1 MRKKWLPV
9 FFAVVTALCCSF
21 GIAACKKKTPVDQP
35 LQLNAAEQTIAVYDT
50 FVLTADTT
58 ESLTFTSSAT
68 DVATVSADGVVT
80 ALKVGSTVVTVAA
93 GARQATCAVTVT
105 TATEVPVLKAST
117 ESIDLISGANYTL
130 TAAVRYKGV
139 DYTDAQLT
147 FASSDTAVATVAAD
161 GKVAAVSNGEATVTV
176 TGKWRGAGADLLS
189 LEIPVTVRADVVIE
203 FDYTATTL
211 ATVDM
216 TDAGG
221 ASDSLDL
228 DVSVKADGEAVEDFS
243 FELDPDG
250 DTDVIGFDGN
260 TVRALKVGKTALRV
274 VAEYDNETYR
284 SLWKE
289 ITVEYAVFDRTEDLS
304 LEFLL
309 TDDQITLDTNA
320 VLGQDAPEVTAVRD
334 VEANAVLGSSA
345 TLDKSKL
352 ISGLRTY
359 RVETEKYAVQFAAE
373 VITQRIMNK
382 TDLDNMLNLAAVEG
396 THDEFDGY
404 FVLGANIDYGGDEYS
419 YGSDATRILTR
430 YNGWKG
436 VFDGKGYAI
445 YDLTVT
451 DMAGVFGYVA
461 YDGVIKNVAFENVRY
476 KQKSH
481 TYGQTQSWGVMLFG
495 QHFYG
500 TLENVLITV
509 GSFEGTGRIIAD
521 EIGNAHHENS
531 IARLKNVVVDA
542 TDFFDNGYSYVLCSY
557 GASVMNNVSVI
568 TTSTSTT
575 DVDSKN
581 RVTGTNTGKPT
592 RYATMGAF
600 MDAAASIEFDDV
612 WLTSGERVSLTGF
625 AALVKEEMINIETE
639 VSLLNGLSVSVVPT
653 SLRPYVSGTVAGGD
667 GKVTYENG
675 MISVAADLTADTT
688 CTLTLQSKL
697 NSQDKVTVTVI
708 ADYKDLVE
716 LTTRVDY
723 ETYNNNTADQTVAID
738 GLQGN
743 LVSVKIDGADTTVQA
758 VINGT
763 NVVLSG
769 LADLENG
776 DHTLTVET
784 TESFYRMP
792 LLIATKVIRTAD
804 DFKNVLVYGNTGK
817 NVYGG
822 YVVLGN
828 DIDYGGATYDWENVK
843 NDKITADW
851 PNKDTGGWKG
861 TFDGR
866 GHTVYNINIKRYCG
880 IFLAITSGGVVKNVG
895 FANVGLDGT
904 GAGTATSASVLAGY
918 SYGTVENVF
927 IEITSINCANNH
939 AALYDNHYAG
949 AIARNVVVY
958 TKNSNTAKDTAGA
971 LTSDNLSGSAE
982 NVFVVTDFVNIYKN
996 LSFETGYPGIT
1007 KIDGTSDLTAEQRSA
1022 LGDYWTFDHGV
1033 PMFKT
1038 AVDHVG
1044 AISIGA

>member
-1 MRKKWLPV
+1 MRKKCLQV
-9 FFAVVTALCCSF
+9 FFAVAVALCCSL
-21 GIAACKKKTPVDQP
+21 GVAACKKQTPTDQP

-50 FVLTADTT
+50 FVLTADAT
-58 ESLTFTSSAT
+58 ENLTFTSSET

-80 ALKVGSTVVTVAA
+80 ALKVGSTVVTVTA
-93 GARQATCAVTVT
+93 GSRQATCAVTVT
-105 TATEVPVLKAST
+105 AATEVPVLKAST
-117 ESIDLISGANYTL
+117 QSIDLISGANYTL
-130 TAAVRYKGV
+130 TAAVRYKGI

-147 FASSDTAVATVAAD
+147 FASSDTDVATVSAD
-161 GKVAAVSNGEATVTV
+161 GKVTAVSNGEAAVTV
-176 TGKWRGAGADLLS
+176 TGKWRGAGAELLS

-216 TDAGG
+216 TEAGG

-228 DVSVKADGEAVEDFS
+228 NVSVKADGEAVENFT
-243 FELDPDG
+243 FEFNPDG
-250 DTDVIGFDGN
+250 DNDVIGLSGN
-260 TVRALKVGKTALRV
+260 IVRALKVGKTALRV
-274 VAEYDNETYR
+274 VAEYNNEIYR

-289 ITVEYAVFDRTEDLS
+289 ITVEYAVFDRTEDIA

-309 TDDQITLDTNA
+309 TDEQITLDTDA
-320 VLGQDAPEVTAVRD
+320 VLGQNAPALTAVRD
-334 VEANAVLGSSA
+334 VEANVVLGNSA

-359 RVETEKYAVQFAAE
+359 RVETEKYGVQFAAE
-373 VITQRIMNK
+373 VITQKIMNK
-382 TDLDNMLNLAAVEG
+382 ADLDKMLTFAAVKG

-404 FVLGANIDYGGDEYS
+404 FVLGANIDYGGAEYS
-419 YGSDATRILTR
+419 YGSDETRILTR
-430 YNGWKG
+430 YSGWKG

-461 YDGVIKNVAFENVRY
+461 HEGVIKNVAFENVRY

-481 TYGQTQSWGVMLFG
+481 AYNEQSWGVMLFG
-495 QHFYG
+495 QFFYG

-509 GSFEGTGRIIAD
+509 GSFEGTGRVIAD
-521 EIGNAHHENS
+521 QIGDGNRNY
-531 IARLKNVVVDA
+531 IAQLKNVVVDS
-542 TDFFDNGYSYVLCSY
+542 TNFIDNGYSYELCSY

-575 DVDSKN
+575 DANSAN
-581 RVTGTNTGKPT
+581 RVTGTNTGKPN
-592 RYATMGAF
+592 RYATMDVF

-612 WLTSGERVSLTGF
+612 WLTSGERVSLIGF
-625 AALVKEEMINIETE
+625 AAFVKEEMKNAETE
-639 VSLLNGLSVSVVPT
+639 VSLLNGMSVSVVPT
-653 SLRPYVSGTVAGGD
+653 TLIPYVSGTVAGGD
-667 GKVTYENG
+667 GKVTYADG
-675 MISVAADLTADTT
+675 KISVAEDLAANTT

-697 NSQDKVTVTVI
+697 NPQDKATVTVT
-708 ADYKDLVE
+708 AKFKAFVE

-723 ETYNNNTADQTVAID
+723 ETYNNTADLTVPID
-738 GLQGN
+738 GLQGE
-743 LVSVKIDGADTTVQA
+743 LVSAIVNVDGTDMQVQA
-758 VINGT
+758 TVSGT

-769 LADLENG
+769 LADFKKG

-784 TESFYRMP
+784 TESTYRMP
-792 LLIATKVIRTAD
+792 LSVVTKVIKTAEE
-804 DFKNVLVYGNTGK
+804 FKNVLVYGNTGT
-817 NVYGG
+817 NLYGG

-828 DIDYGGATYDWENVK
+828 DIDYGGATYDWEDVK

-866 GHTVYNINIKRYCG
+866 GYTVYNINIKRYCG

-958 TKNSNTAKDTAGA
+958 TKNSDTAKDTAGA
-971 LTSDNLSGSAE
+971 LMSDNLAGSAE

-996 LSFETGYPGIT
+996 LSFEAGYPGIT
-1007 KIDGTSDLTAEQRSA
+1007 KIDGTSDLTAEQQSA
-1022 LGDYWTFDHGV
+1022 LGDYWTFEYGV

-1038 AVDHVG
+1038 AVAHVG
-1044 AISIGA
+1044 AIPTVA